1 MDDWTRAAFERLLTL
16 AKSDTG
22 QARRA
27 ANFLLAWWNAD
38 SLGAFD
44 LADLF
49 GVDSTIAA
57 DMATVFT
64 WLAAHNNATYPTEYR
79 TEIEKLIA
87 AWRPDIWAKART
99 AGRRRRDLPRCQR
112 NLSAARDT

>member
-1 MDDWTRAAFERLLTL
+1 MDDWTRAAFDRLLKL
-16 AKSDTG
+16 AQSDTH
-22 QARRA
+22 QSRRA

-44 LADLF
+44 PADLF

-64 WLAAHNNATYPTEYR
+64 WLAGQSVAVCPTEYR
-79 TEIEKLIA
+79 AQIEKLIA
-87 AWRPDIWAKART
+87 DWRPEVWAKVKA
-99 AGRRRRDLPRCQR
+99 AG
-112 NLSAARDT
+112 

>member
-1 MDDWTRAAFERLLTL
+1 MDDWTRAAFERLLSL
-16 AKSDTG
+16 AQSDTG

-44 LADLF
+44 PADLF
-49 GVDSTIAA
+49 AV

-64 WLAAHNNATYPTEYR
+64 WIAGQGVAIYPTEHR
-79 TEIEKLIA
+79 AQIEKLIA
-87 AWRPDIWAKART
+87 DWRPEVWENSKA
-99 AGRRRRDLPRCQR
+99 A
-112 NLSAARDT
+112 S

>member
-1 MDDWTRAAFERLLTL
+1 MDDWTRAAFERLLKL
-16 AKSDTG
+16 AQSDTG

-44 LADLF
+44 PADLF
-49 GVDSTIAA
+49 GVDSAIAA

-64 WLAAHNNATYPTEYR
+64 WLAGQGVAVYPTEYR
-79 TEIEKLIA
+79 AQIEMLIED
-87 AWRPDIWAKART
+87 WRHDVWANAKAE
-99 AGRRRRDLPRCQR
+99 G
-112 NLSAARDT
+112 